1 MDDKAF
7 MDVWPEWQLK
17 KKIGQG
23 SYGAVYEAVRQDHH
37 VVSRAAIKIIHIPSE
52 PSEIASL
59 RSEGMDEAAINTYLQ
74 GVVDAFVDEIQLM
87 ETLKGI
93 QNIVSV
99 EDYKVVRQT
108 ESVGWTIYIRMELL
122 TPFST
127 YVLNKKMTERD
138 VIKLGCDIC
147 TALEICGKRNI
158 LHRDIKPENIFV
170 NDFGDYKLG
179 DFGIAKRQTS
189 DKENLSPKG
198 TYNYM
203 APEVA
208 NGHAY
213 DNRADL
219 YSLGIVLY
227 RMLNQNRLPF
237 LETEKQLTDPDE
249 RRKAVERRFC
259 GEKMP
264 VPCEASTGMV
274 DVIFRACAF
283 DPKDRFANATEMKQA
298 LLQVQDRMQDSRD
311 PLDRTISVRKAAA
324 DEEGTTSVRR
334 ETGGS
339 VRNEPSAETKRE
351 PVRKKK
357 GSKIAVF
364 ILIFVILA
372 VVGTFVAIQALHHEG
387 ADAESSQTQSSEEQK
402 DPNESIVKTYTGTY
416 SEGSLQSLHGFD
428 LEILS
433 YDENGHVEAV
443 FSFYNADGT
452 KDLFGSYK
460 MEGEMVLKVN
470 GSVSIQLTGTEWI
483 EQPLGYHMLSDM
495 EVAINADRTILSSEK
510 YELYGV
516 EKDANGL
523 YDVSDIVKTYS
534 GTYTANWGVTGMDLT
549 ITSCDVNNGYVQAES
564 YFYPGEESSKA
575 KTGRFTMIGRVV
587 YVYPDGSV
595 KLALMGDEW
604 IEEPDGAVM
613 LNFNL
618 TISGDRT
625 EATSDRYQMNLQAQ
639 S

>member
-1 MDDKAF
+1 M
-7 MDVWPEWQLK
+7 
-17 KKIGQG
+17 
-23 SYGAVYEAVRQDHH
+23 
-37 VVSRAAIKIIHIPSE
+37 
-52 PSEIASL
+52 
-59 RSEGMDEAAINTYLQ
+59 
-74 GVVDAFVDEIQLM
+74 
-87 ETLKGI
+87 
-93 QNIVSV
+93 
-99 EDYKVVRQT
+99 
-108 ESVGWTIYIRMELL
+108 
-122 TPFST
+122 
-127 YVLNKKMTERD
+127 
-138 VIKLGCDIC
+138 
-147 TALEICGKRNI
+147 
-158 LHRDIKPENIFV
+158 
-170 NDFGDYKLG
+170 
-179 DFGIAKRQTS
+179 
-189 DKENLSPKG
+189 
-198 TYNYM
+198 
-203 APEVA
+203 
-208 NGHAY
+208 
-213 DNRADL
+213 
-219 YSLGIVLY
+219 
-227 RMLNQNRLPF
+227 
-237 LETEKQLTDPDE
+237 
-249 RRKAVERRFC
+249 
-259 GEKMP
+259 
-264 VPCEASTGMV
+264 
-274 DVIFRACAF
+274 
-283 DPKDRFANATEMKQA
+283 
-298 LLQVQDRMQDSRD
+298 
-311 PLDRTISVRKAAA
+311 
-324 DEEGTTSVRR
+324 
-334 ETGGS
+334 
-339 VRNEPSAETKRE
+339 KRE

-523 YDVSDIVKTYS
+523 YDVSDIAKTYS
-534 GTYTANWGVTGMDLT
+534 GTYTTNWGVTGMDLT

-618 TISGDRT
+618 TINKDRT